1 MLHKNTWNSSGR
13 CFYLLKVEMD
23 GLFAAFNYK
32 SIYLDGI
39 YTLATNFRIT
49 ELWTY
54 FTPCCSASI
63 VNFEHVI
70 AGWENFSEYLEMIG
84 FPKLHLGACQIS
96 EKELSCENSYWLKT
110 VNLFQ

>member
-1 MLHKNTWNSSGR
+1 
-13 CFYLLKVEMD
+13 MD